1 MAGPS
6 AQPKAVPRDSQNTPL
21 PLTPSAAALAV
32 TYDTTV
38 STATDVTLNAATTI
52 IEVSALT
59 QGIFMRYAATASSS
73 NFDEFI
79 QAGST
84 RHYVIPTGVSVI
96 SFIEQA
102 ASAVLVL
109 IQK

>member
-1 MAGPS
+1 MPGNVKS
-6 AQPKAVPRDSQNTPL
+6 LGRDQNAVPL
-21 PLTPSAAALAV
+21 PLTPPFAALAV
-32 TYDTTV
+32 TVDTTI
-38 STATDVTLNAATTI
+38 SAATDVTLNAATTLL
-52 IEVSALT
+52 EVNALS
-59 QGIFMRYAATASSS
+59 QAIYMRYAVTASSS

-84 RHYVIPTGVSVI
+84 RHYVVPAGVTVI

-102 ASAVLVL
+102 ASATLIL